1 MHEHRLPRV
10 KLLHAFCRLVVG
22 LLLAH
27 QLLLLELLFRLLY
40 HERLLRHRVHV
51 GQVLLS

>member
-1 MHEHRLPRV
+1 MHEHRLPPV

-27 QLLLLELLFRLLY
+27 QLLLLEKRVTPRL
-40 HERLLRHRVHV
+40 
-51 GQVLLS
+51 QS

>member
-27 QLLLLELLFRLLY
+27 QLLLLELLY
-40 HERLLRHRVHV
+40 HERLLRHHVHV